1 MKTKTAMK
9 EMRKEKEFDC
19 SAASALP
26 NFCVSF
32 PQPMIFWNA
41 LRWTSLYA
49 QVACVI
55 NKTERGV
62 ASGRIRVSK
71 RRTALCLLLLPI
83 TLLMAKTLRSQSQN
97 SPKKSAKTVG
107 QNPSA
112 KSPLK
117 KLTPAAQQWVDATMR
132 KMSVEEKIG
141 QLLFTTYHGTF
152 TSTDSPPYQQ
162 MLHSVKD
169 LHVGGFIIVTHIGPL
184 GIEKSQ
190 AYPTAAL
197 NNELQT
203 KAKIPLLVG
212 ADFERG
218 SAMRLDEGTS
228 FPTNMALAA
237 AGNPK
242 DAYTMGK
249 ITAIEARDVG
259 VHWIYAPVAD
269 VNNNPEN
276 PIVNT
281 RSFGEDPARVAEFV
295 SEYVRGVNENG
306 GLATAKHFPG
316 HGDTAADS
324 HIDLPVIKADRARLD
339 ALELVPFRA
348 AIEAGVGSIM
358 TGHLNV
364 PSLEPDPNTPATLSN
379 NILTGVLRDQ
389 LGFQGLVITDAMDM
403 GGITVRFA
411 PGEAAVRAVLAGAD
425 ALLMP
430 PVPDA
435 AFEALQEAV
444 KSGRISKERLD
455 ASVRRILEAKA
466 RLGLEKNR
474 LVDLG
479 ALNTRFASVNWQRE
493 AQDISDRGITLLRDT
508 PKRLPLDATRPSRAL
523 LLAFYADPEPYPGE
537 DLERELRK
545 RFDSVTTLRADT
557 RFVSAANLKLPSP
570 DSYDVALLAL
580 FVRVSDRK
588 GNVDVPAEQSA
599 LAEQVYKAGK
609 PVITVAFGS
618 PYLIERFPQAE
629 TWLGAFGISDVAQ
642 ISVARALFGEIPV
655 RGHLPVTIP
664 GIGLKTGFGIEVPAD
679 AMKLQPMD
687 VREEARLQPAFDV
700 IEAAVKD
707 KAFPGATLAIGY
719 KGKVSVHAFGKLS
732 YDANSPSV
740 NTGTLYDI
748 ASLTK
753 VVGTTTI
760 SEKLVEHDFPVA
772 LDLDAK
778 VERYLPEWISSGSQ
792 LEWRHRVTVRHLLT
806 HTSGLPAF
814 KEYWRTS
821 KGKQD
826 TLNRIFAEPL
836 EYEPGTKMIYSDLG
850 IILLAEIIHRLT
862 GKTMDELARENIFSP
877 LGMNHTMY
885 LPPKKIWPAIAPTE
899 IDNQLRHRLI
909 QGEVHDENAFAIG
922 GVSGHAG
929 LFSTAPDLAV
939 FCHMELNGGVYGH
952 AQIVKRA
959 TIAQFTVPQ
968 ELSKGTRT
976 LGWVVPTEGSFMGHF
991 YGPHAFG
998 HTGFTGTSIYID
1010 PDRQLFV
1017 VLLTNR
1023 VNPTRENMKIS
1034 KVRPALHD
1042 AVVQSLGLATSV
1054 APAN

>member
-1 MKTKTAMK
+1 
-9 EMRKEKEFDC
+9 
-19 SAASALP
+19 L
-26 NFCVSF
+26 
-32 PQPMIFWNA
+32 
-41 LRWTSLYA
+41 
-49 QVACVI
+49 
-55 NKTERGV
+55 
-62 ASGRIRVSK
+62 SK
-71 RRTALCLLLLPI
+71 RRSVPCLLLLPFTI
-83 TLLMAKTLRSQSQN
+83 LMANEISSQS
-97 SPKKSAKTVG
+97 
-107 QNPSA
+107 PSA
-112 KSPLK
+112 PQKPTTVTRHSALQ
-117 KLTPAAQQWVDATMR
+117 KLTPAAQQWVNATLA
-132 KMSVEEKIG
+132 KMSTDEKIG

-152 TSTDSPPYQQ
+152 ISTDSPAYQQ
-162 MLHSVKD
+162 ILHSVND
-169 LHVGGFIIVTHIGPL
+169 LHAGGFIIVTHISPL

-197 NNELQT
+197 NNELQ
-203 KAKIPLLVG
+203 KNAKVPLLIG

-237 AGNPK
+237 ASDPK

-276 PIVNT
+276 PIINT
-281 RSFGEDPARVAEFV
+281 RSFGEDPARVSVFV
-295 SEYVRGVNENG
+295 REYVRGVNENG

-324 HIDLPVIKADRARLD
+324 HIDLPVIMADRARLD
-339 ALELVPFRA
+339 ELELVPFRA
-348 AIEAGVGSIM
+348 AIDAGVGSVM

-364 PSLEPDPNTPATLSN
+364 PSLEPDPNTPATLSH

-389 LGFQGLVITDAMDM
+389 LGFEGLVITDAMDM

-435 AFEALQEAV
+435 AYEALQVAV
-444 KSGRISKERLD
+444 KSGRISHERLD
-455 ASVRRILEAKA
+455 TSVRRILEAKA

-474 LVDLG
+474 LVDLA
-479 ALNTRFASVNWQRE
+479 ALNSHFGSVNWQKE

-508 PKRLPLDATRPSRAL
+508 PKRLPLDGTKPSRAL
-523 LLAFYADPEPYPGE
+523 LLAFYADPEPYPGQ
-537 DLERELRK
+537 DLERELRR

-557 RFVSAANLKLPSP
+557 KFVNAANLKLPSP
-570 DSYDVALLAL
+570 DTYDVALVAL

-588 GNVDVPAEQSA
+588 GNVDVPAEQAA
-599 LAEQVYKAGK
+599 LAEQVYKSGK
-609 PVITVAFGS
+609 PVITLAFGS
-618 PYLIERFPQAE
+618 PYLIERFPQAD

-642 ISVARALFGEIPV
+642 ISMARALFGEIPV
-655 RGHLPVTIP
+655 RGHLPVTVP
-664 GIGLKTGFGIEVPAD
+664 GLGLKAGFGIEVPAD
-679 AMKLQPMD
+679 PMKLASMD
-687 VREEARLQPAFDV
+687 VRMEAQLQPAFDV
-700 IEAAVKD
+700 IENAIKD

-719 KGKVSVHAFGKLS
+719 RGRVSLHAFGKLS
-732 YDANSPSV
+732 YDEKASSV
-740 NTGTLYDI
+740 NVDTMYDV

-760 SEKLVEHDFPVA
+760 TEKLVEGDFPVP

-778 VERYLPEWISSGSQ
+778 VERYLPEWISQATQGKG
-792 LEWRHRVTVRHLLT
+792 LENLFKENPAEMEWKHRVTVRHLLT

-821 KGKQD
+821 KSKQE
-826 TLNRIFAEPL
+826 TLDKIFAEPL

-862 GKTMDELARENIFSP
+862 GKNLDELTREDIFAP
-877 LGMNHTMY
+877 LGMNHSMY
-885 LPPKKIWPAIAPTE
+885 LPPKSLWLKIAPTE
-899 IDNQLRHRLI
+899 IDKQLRHRLI
-909 QGEVHDENAFAIG
+909 QGEVHDENAYAIG

-929 LFSTAPDLAV
+929 LFSTAPDLAA
-939 FCHMELNGGVYGH
+939 FCQMELNGGVYMH
-952 AQIVKRA
+952 QRIVRRA
-959 TIAQFTVPQ
+959 TIAEFTVPQ
-968 ELSKGTRT
+968 ELSNKTRT
-976 LGWVVPTEGSFMGHF
+976 LGWVVPGEGGFTGHY
-991 YGPHAFG
+991 YGPHSFS

-1010 PDRQLFV
+1010 PDRQLFI

-1023 VNPTRENMKIS
+1023 VNPTRENMKIA

-1042 AVVQSLGLATSV
+1042 AVIQSLGLAAAAS
-1054 APAN
+1054 AQ

>member
-1 MKTKTAMK
+1 M
-9 EMRKEKEFDC
+9 
-19 SAASALP
+19 
-26 NFCVSF
+26 
-32 PQPMIFWNA
+32 
-41 LRWTSLYA
+41 LRVLSTRESRA
-49 QVACVI
+49 TI
-55 NKTERGV
+55 RGKPLN
-62 ASGRIRVSK
+62 K
-71 RRTALCLLLLPI
+71 RRSVLCLLLLPL
-83 TLLMAKTLRSQSQN
+83 TLFMAKKLRSQSQS
-97 SPKKSAKTVG
+97 SPRKSSTVAA
-107 QNPSA
+107 QSPSGKFA
-112 KSPLK
+112 LK
-117 KLTPAAQQWVDATMR
+117 KLTPAAQQWVNATLA
-132 KMSVEEKIG
+132 KMSVDEKIG

-152 TSTDSPPYQQ
+152 TSTDSAAYQQ
-162 MLHSVKD
+162 MLHCVND
-169 LHVGGFIIVTHIGPL
+169 LHAGGFIIVTRIGPL

-197 NNELQT
+197 NNELQAQ
-203 KAKIPLLVG
+203 AKIPLLVG

-237 AGNPK
+237 AGDPK

-249 ITAIEARDVG
+249 ITAIEARQVG

-269 VNNNPEN
+269 VNNNPDN

-281 RSFGEDPARVAEFV
+281 RSFGENPQRVAEFV
-295 SEYVRGVNENG
+295 REYVRGVNENG

-324 HIDLPVIKADRARLD
+324 HIDLPVIKANRARLEE
-339 ALELVPFRA
+339 LELVPFRA

-364 PSLEPDPNTPATLSN
+364 PSLEPDPNTPATLSH
-379 NILTGVLRDQ
+379 NILTGVLREQ
-389 LGFQGLVITDAMDM
+389 LGFEGLVITDAMDM

-444 KSGRISKERLD
+444 KSGRISRERLD
-455 ASVRRILEAKA
+455 GSVRRILEAKA
-466 RLGLEKNR
+466 RLGLEKEK
-474 LVDLG
+474 LVDLAG
-479 ALNTRFASVNWQRE
+479 LNTKFASVNWQKE
-493 AQDISDRGITLLRDT
+493 AQDISDRGITLVRDT
-508 PKRLPLDATRPSRAL
+508 PKRLPLDATKPSRAL

-557 RFVSAANLKLPSP
+557 RFASATNLKLPTA

-588 GNVDVPAEQSA
+588 GNVDVPAEQAA
-599 LAEQVYKAGK
+599 LADQVYKAGK
-609 PVITVAFGS
+609 PVITLAFGS

-642 ISVARALFGEIPV
+642 ISAARALFGEIPI

-664 GIGLKTGFGIEVPAD
+664 GIGLKAGFGIEVPAD
-679 AMKLQPMD
+679 PMKLEPMD
-687 VREEARLQPAFDV
+687 VRAEAQLQPAFNV

-719 KGKVSVHAFGKLS
+719 KGKVSIHAFGKLS
-732 YDANSPSV
+732 YDAKSSSV
-740 NTGTLYDI
+740 NADTMYDI

-760 SEKLVEHDFPVA
+760 SEKLVEGDFSVP

-778 VERYLPEWISSGSQ
+778 VERYLPEWISSGTQS
-792 LEWRHRVTVRHLLT
+792 EWRHRVTVRHLLT

-821 KGKQD
+821 KGYQD
-826 TLNRIFAEPL
+826 TQSRIFAEPL

-850 IILLAEIIHRLT
+850 IILMAEIIHRLT
-862 GKTMDELARENIFSP
+862 GKTLDILTHENIFGP
-877 LGMNHTMY
+877 LGMSHTMY
-885 LPPKKIWPAIAPTE
+885 LPPKNIWPAIAPTE
-899 IDNQLRHRLI
+899 IDNQLRHRLV

-929 LFSTAPDLAV
+929 LFSTAPDLAE
-939 FCHMELNGGVYGH
+939 FCQMILNGGIYAH
-952 AQIVKRA
+952 QRIVKRA
-959 TIAQFTVPQ
+959 TIAQFTTPQ
-968 ELSKGTRT
+968 ELSNRTRT
-976 LGWVVPTEGSFMGHF
+976 LGWVVPTEPSFMGHF
-991 YGPHAFG
+991 YGPHSFG

-1023 VNPTRENMKIS
+1023 VNPTRENMKIA

-1042 AVVQSLGLATSV
+1042 AVIQALGLATNA

>member
-1 MKTKTAMK
+1 MK
-9 EMRKEKEFDC
+9 
-19 SAASALP
+19 
-26 NFCVSF
+26 
-32 PQPMIFWNA
+32 
-41 LRWTSLYA
+41 
-49 QVACVI
+49 
-55 NKTERGV
+55 
-62 ASGRIRVSK
+62 
-71 RRTALCLLLLPI
+71 
-83 TLLMAKTLRSQSQN
+83 
-97 SPKKSAKTVG
+97 
-107 QNPSA
+107 
-112 KSPLK
+112 
-117 KLTPAAQQWVDATMR
+117 
-132 KMSVEEKIG
+132 KMSTDEKIG

-152 TSTDSPPYQQ
+152 TSTDSAAYQQ
-162 MLHSVKD
+162 MLHFVND
-169 LHVGGFIIVTHIGPL
+169 LHAGGFIIVTHIGPL

-228 FPTNMALAA
+228 FPTQMALAA
-237 AGNPK
+237 AGEPK

-249 ITAIEARDVG
+249 ITAIEARDAG

-269 VNNNPEN
+269 INNNPEN
-276 PIVNT
+276 PIINT
-281 RSFGEDPARVAEFV
+281 RSFGENPGRVAEFV
-295 SEYVRGVNENG
+295 SAYVRGVNENG

-339 ALELVPFRA
+339 ELELVPFRA
-348 AIEAGVGSIM
+348 AIEAGVGSVM

-364 PSLEPDPNTPATLSN
+364 PALEPDPNTPATLSH

-389 LGFQGLVITDAMDM
+389 LGFEGLVITDAMDM

-435 AFEALQEAV
+435 AFEALQVAV
-444 KSGRISKERLD
+444 KSGRISGERLD

-466 RLGLEKNR
+466 RLGLDKNR
-474 LVDLG
+474 LVDLAG
-479 ALNTRFASVNWQRE
+479 LNTKFASVKWQSK

-508 PKRLPLDATRPSRAL
+508 AKRLPLDGTKPSRAL

-557 RFVSAANLKLPSP
+557 RFVNAANLKLPSP
-570 DSYDVALLAL
+570 DSYDIALLAL

-588 GNVDVPAEQSA
+588 GNVDVPAEQAA
-599 LAEQVYKAGK
+599 LAEQVYKSGK
-609 PVITVAFGS
+609 SVITLALGS

-629 TWLGAFGISDVAQ
+629 TWIGAFGISDVAQ
-642 ISVARALFGEIPV
+642 ISMARALFGEIPI

-664 GIGLKTGFGIEVPAD
+664 GIGLKAGFGIEVPAES
-679 AMKLQPMD
+679 MKLAPMD
-687 VREEARLQPAFDV
+687 VRGEAQLQPAFDV
-700 IEAAVKD
+700 LEAAVKD
-707 KAFPGATLAIGY
+707 KAFPGATLAVGY

-732 YDANSPSV
+732 YDAKSPSV
-740 NTGTLYDI
+740 NVDTMYDI

-760 SEKLVEHDFPVA
+760 TEKLFEGDFPVP

-778 VERYLPEWISSGSQ
+778 VERYLPEWISSSSQ
-792 LEWRHRVTVRHLLT
+792 PEWRHRVTVRHLLT

-826 TLNRIFAEPL
+826 TLTRIFAEPL

-862 GKTMDELARENIFSP
+862 GKNLDELTREDIFSS
-877 LGMNHTMY
+877 LGMDHTMY
-885 LPPKKIWPAIAPTE
+885 LPPKKIWPTIAPTE
-899 IDNQLRHRLI
+899 VDNNLRHRLI

-929 LFSTAPDLAV
+929 LFSTAPDLAA
-939 FCHMELNGGVYGH
+939 FCQMLLNGGMYAH
-952 AQIVKRA
+952 QRIVRRA

-968 ELSKGTRT
+968 ELSNRTRT
-976 LGWVVPTEGSFMGHF
+976 LGWVVPSEGGFSGHF
-991 YGPHAFG
+991 FGPHSFG

-1017 VLLTNR
+1017 ILLTNR
-1023 VNPTRENMKIS
+1023 VHPTRENMKIAR
-1034 KVRPALHD
+1034 VRVALHD
-1042 AVVQSLGLATSV
+1042 AVMQSLGFASATALAK
-1054 APAN
+1054 